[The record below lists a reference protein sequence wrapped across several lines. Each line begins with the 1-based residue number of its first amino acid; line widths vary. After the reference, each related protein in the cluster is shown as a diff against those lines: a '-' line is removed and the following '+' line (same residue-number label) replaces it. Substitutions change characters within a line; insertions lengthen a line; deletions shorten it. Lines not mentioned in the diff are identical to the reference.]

1 MTREDKKKIER
12 RTYWHDLL
20 RQLRGTP
27 DFSLNLFFLALYLVG
42 AVYVATKQA
51 ALREQVKYIELIS
64 PILKAVMEHALTAY
78 LLAGAAVLLAL
89 LLYPFGR
96 RAAKDQLQC
105 IGLINHAGV
114 PPDLLRK
121 RRDKDNPR
129 VTVWEFRNNSIPLQ
143 EWEKRQAA
151 IETALGITIVKLTY
165 AKGKSRVLVYAV
177 PAGDDLPEEL
187 KWKDSYLSLDSFVL
201 VLGESYTGPVTVN
214 LAHIPH
220 ILLGGSTGSGKSV
233 LLKLLLMQAL
243 RKGAEVYI
251 ADFKGGVDFPKVW
264 HEKCRMC
271 FAEEDLCNILDRL
284 VEELERRKSV
294 FKALGCPN
302 IDAYNEIAE
311 RPLQRLIFA
320 CDEVAEML
328 DKTGADS
335 ERKKLLSQ
343 IESKLST
350 IARQGRAF
358 GIHLI
363 LATQRPDA
371 TIIPGQIRN
380 NMDFRVCGRAD
391 SVLSQ
396 IILDSTGAAEQI
408 PKDARGRFITG
419 DGKCFKAI
427 CSTKIPCSRMRA
439 KEFYSV
445 GPLLRCCTW

>member
-1 MTREDKKKIER
+1 MTREDKKKIQHR
-12 RTYWHDLL
+12 AYWRDLW
-20 RQLRGTP
+20 RQLCGAP
-27 DFSLNLFFLALYLVG
+27 DFSPMLFFLALYLMG
-42 AVYVATKQA
+42 AAYVCVKQA
-51 ALREQVKYIELIS
+51 AWRTLAGNIPLLS
-64 PILKAVMEHALTAY
+64 PLLKAAMEHALTAY

-105 IGLINHAGV
+105 IGLVNRVGV

-129 VTVWEFRNNSIPLQ
+129 VTVWEFRNQSIPLQ
-143 EWEKRQAA
+143 EWEKKRLA

-177 PAGDDLPEEL
+177 PAGDDLPEKLE
-187 KWKDSYLSLDSFVL
+187 WKDSYLSPDSFVL
-201 VLGESYTGPVTVN
+201 TLGKSYTGPVTVN

-233 LLKLLLMQAL
+233 LLKLLLMQTL

-264 HEKCRMC
+264 HQKCRMC

-284 VEELERRKSV
+284 VEELERRKSA

-302 IDAYNEIAE
+302 IDAYNETTE
-311 RPLQRLIFA
+311 QPLPRLIFA
-320 CDEVAEML
+320 CDEVAEMFG
-328 DKTGADS
+328 KTGADS

-343 IESKLST
+343 IESMLST

-396 IILDSTGAAEQI
+396 IILDNTSAAEQI

-419 DGKCFKAI
+419 DGTVFQGYLFDENAMFEDEGKGI
-427 CSTKIPCSRMRA
+427 
-439 KEFYSV
+439 
-445 GPLLRCCTW
+445 L

>member
-1 MTREDKKKIER
+1 MTREDKKNIER
-12 RTYWHDLL
+12 RAYWHDLF
-20 RQLRGTP
+20 RQLRNVP
-27 DFSLNLFFLALYLVG
+27 DLPLKLFALALFFVG

-51 ALREQVKYIELIS
+51 ALCEQVKHIELIS
-64 PILKAVMEHALTAY
+64 PILKAAMEHALLAY
-78 LLAGAAVLLAL
+78 LLAGAAALLAL
-89 LLYPFGR
+89 LLYPFGK
-96 RAAKDQLQC
+96 RAVKDQLQC
-105 IGLINHAGV
+105 IGLINHAGM

-129 VTVWEFRNNSIPLQ
+129 VTVWEFCNRSIPLQ
-143 EWEKRQAA
+143 EWEKKRLA
-151 IETALGITIVKLTY
+151 IETALGITVVKLAY

-177 PAGDDLPEEL
+177 SAGDDLPDVL
-187 KWKDSYLSLDSFVL
+187 KWKDSYLSPDSFVL
-201 VLGESYTGPVTVN
+201 VLGESYTGPETVN

-243 RKGAEVYI
+243 HKGAEVYI

-271 FAEEDLCNILDRL
+271 FTEEDLCDTLDRL
-284 VEELERRKSV
+284 VEDLERRKST

-302 IDAYNEIAE
+302 IDAYNETAE
-311 RPLQRLIFA
+311 QPLPRLIFA

-328 DKTGADS
+328 DKTGADN
-335 ERKKLLSQ
+335 ERKKLLAQ
-343 IESKLST
+343 IENKLST

-396 IILDSTGAAEQI
+396 IILDNTSAAEQI

-419 DGKCFKAI
+419 DGTVFQGYLFN
-427 CSTKIPCSRMRA
+427 
-439 KEFYSV
+439 EEQ
-445 GPLLRCCTW
+445 L